1 MKSISRIFISLVL
14 CINLLGTGFLSYAEN
29 LDNEDFA
36 DDVYTTSDEPGFT
49 ASTDEDDDLWETIPT
64 EDKDKVENKDNTD
77 NKENVTSD
85 DKKADDEQALI
96 GNEDETLDDDPET
109 SLNFSTFN
117 LGSSGALDPA
127 LLGESKIVVPGKS
140 TPTDADLLSS
150 VTMTINGKNVTD
162 IEALSLDDVITVNY
176 QLKSPIGVN
185 YSDEDIAA
193 DSEPAPVYVTKGEVF
208 YFDTPNVGFDYSGIS
223 IPTLTCNGNDFAT
236 VEFEGGKIK
245 LTIVDEEYEKNENAQ
260 FGFQFTLN
268 KVADAYKN
276 QSEIDLKIG
285 DRDVLVKVS
294 ENQPKAPSL
303 NKTGTYDNANDV
315 INWTVNIDRDANA
328 ISYANGFKFVDTF
341 AGEQVY
347 VDGSFKVNDTAVT
360 DGLNVSTSSIEYA
373 VPAATTDSDI
383 VIKYQTKP
391 TADFMKDSFKD
402 NTSGGKTI
410 KFSNSAK
417 ILDDADKEIATDNAT
432 VPVTKEYNQWIKKE
446 GGEIDLS
453 TGRANW
459 TVTID
464 TNNYG
469 LKNLKLY
476 DKFDTDNETTMELV
490 SGSLSIDGPAGTLE
504 GAGSGYDFCVSFGNV
519 SNAGT
524 IKVSYTTQ
532 IKEFEEFQKTNRK
545 VPENK
550 AWISYEDEDGTEVF
564 TKNVGVGITGLSV
577 KAGIHKEY
585 TAYDSKTHQITWT
598 VTANKNKMPITDITI
613 KDVLPADQKLIEIN
627 NIKISDG
634 TTLPDVTSF
643 ADPNEYSIVFDDKLN
658 GNSVTFNVVSEI
670 VDKNFWANNKSQAFS
685 NKAEI
690 YTGDKLLAQDTASKT
705 LTSTVITK
713 TSGSYNYDTHEIE
726 YKIVVNEN
734 KMAMKSVTVTDEL
747 IKAGVELVDGS
758 LKINGSAA
766 SGYTYKNGV
775 LTIDLGDIAAG
786 DDSKKTITFS
796 VKVKDELILGLKNN
810 ESTQI
815 KNEAT
820 VKFDDNAAGLSSNC
834 TTPIKNVILSKKGK
848 INPSTGLVDYTV
860 YLNYGKQEIPA
871 GTVLRDTLGASFE
884 FISDSIHLYECTVDP
899 STGDL
904 SATSTEVPSKVTV
917 EKDGDKTRI
926 DIKLTSG
933 TNKACVLVYS
943 ASMEDKSLNDFTN
956 DVKLIGFQ
964 ENEDI
969 SSNCSFSAS
978 EFSSVNN
985 SSSTRLVI
993 TKKDFED
1000 GSLLPGATFQ
1010 ILDADKKVIAEV
1022 TTNSKGQARL
1032 VNKLV
1037 KGNTYYL
1044 RETKAPEG
1052 YQVNKDDIEV
1062 VFNKNSLEATVTN
1075 KKLEAEVKIDLQDT
1089 ANKGLSGGTLEV
1101 TRNSDNKKITT
1112 ENTDGTA
1119 KTTAVNYDVEYTLK
1133 ETKTPTGYEHGDD
1146 VVFKVTKEGDKD
1158 VVKVKQDDTFVSL
1171 SDNTVIIKN
1180 VKKDSYEL
1188 KINDLSDKQSEK
1200 LTGATLVVS
1209 KNADGSD
1216 PIATWNTDGT
1226 NKSVELNEGEYY
1238 IVQKDAPKG
1247 FIKADA
1253 MKIKIA
1259 KDGNKLKLFSWNGS
1273 SYTPVDSNL
1282 LSVVNKVDTS
1292 KKSGIS
1298 VEGLGPDGNPLDGTK
1313 VTVSVLEGGLAGDP
1327 LATGIVPNDST
1338 NGTANVNYQTKYIA
1352 VQDEVPEGYLK
1363 ADPIIFKI
1371 DSDGNIWT
1379 LNADG
1384 SFTNTGSKKLVF
1396 KNKLIPKSNPSN
1408 GSSSNGGESG
1418 SGDGNGSGS
1427 GSDSQSSSGGAT
1439 TTAANT
1445 NAQAVKKPIDMS
1457 ALPDV
1462 LGEYLGD
1469 EDESGAP
1476 RLAKTA
1482 GFFGTVLSYAFGLI
1496 MLLFGMYLC
1505 FGKKNEKK

>member
-1 MKSISRIFISLVL
+1 MIAQGEGIMKSISRIFLSLVL

-29 LDNEDFA
+29 SDNKDFA
-36 DDVYTTSDEPGFT
+36 DDIYTTSDEQGFA
-49 ASTDEDDDLWETIPT
+49 ASTDEADDLWETIPA

-109 SLNFSTFN
+109 SLIFSTFN
-117 LGSSGALDPA
+117 LGSSVALDPA

-140 TPTDADLLSS
+140 SPTDADLLSS
-150 VTMTINGKNVTD
+150 VTMTVNGKNVDD

-185 YSDEDIAA
+185 YTDEDIAA
-193 DSEPAPVYVTKGEVF
+193 DSEPAPVYVNEGEVF
-208 YFDTPNVGFDYSGIS
+208 YFDTPNVGFDYSGIT
-223 IPTLTCNGNDFAT
+223 IPTLTCNGNEFAT
-236 VEFEGGKIK
+236 IEFEGGKIK
-245 LTIVDEEYEKNENAQ
+245 LTIVDKEYEKNENAQ

-268 KVADAYKN
+268 NVANAYKN

-315 INWTVNIDRDANA
+315 INWTINIDRDANA

-347 VDGSFKVNDTAVT
+347 VDGSFKVNDAAVT

-532 IKEFEEFQKTNRK
+532 IKDFEEFQKTNRK

-634 TTLPDVTSF
+634 STLPDVTSF
-643 ADPNEYSIVFDDKLN
+643 DNLNEYSIVFGDKLN

-713 TSGSYNYDTHEIE
+713 TSSSYNYDTHEIE

-1044 RETKAPEG
+1044 RETKAPDG

-1075 KKLEAEVKIDLQDT
+1075 KKIGYDPKKNIFE
-1089 ANKGLSGGTLEV
+1089 LSV
-1101 TRNSDNKKITT
+1101 
-1112 ENTDGTA
+1112 
-1119 KTTAVNYDVEYTLK
+1119 
-1133 ETKTPTGYEHGDD
+1133 
-1146 VVFKVTKEGDKD
+1146 
-1158 VVKVKQDDTFVSL
+1158 
-1171 SDNTVIIKN
+1171 
-1180 VKKDSYEL
+1180 
-1188 KINDLSDKQSEK
+1188 NDLSDKQSEK

-1226 NKSVELNEGEYY
+1226 NKSVELKEGEYY

-1273 SYTPVDSNL
+1273 NYTPVDSNL

-1313 VTVSVLEGGLAGDP
+1313 VTVSVLEGGSAGDP

-1418 SGDGNGSGS
+1418 SGDGNGSGN

-1457 ALPDV
+1457 VLPDV

-1482 GFFGTVLSYAFGLI
+1482 GFFGTVLSYVFGLI

>member
-1 MKSISRIFISLVL
+1 MKSISRIFLSLVL

-36 DDVYTTSDEPGFT
+36 DDVYTTSDEPGFA
-49 ASTDEDDDLWETIPT
+49 ASTNEDDVLWETIPD

-85 DKKADDEQALI
+85 DEQALI
-96 GNEDETLDDDPET
+96 GNEDETLDDATET
-109 SLNFSTFN
+109 SLTFSTFN

-140 TPTDADLLSS
+140 TPTDADLLSK
-150 VTMTINGKNVTD
+150 VTMTVNGKD
-162 IEALSLDDVITVNY
+162 LADLESLSLDDVITVNY
-176 QLKSPIGVN
+176 MLKSPIGVN

-208 YFDTPNVGFDYSGIS
+208 YFDTPNVGFDYSGIT
-223 IPTLTCNGNDFAT
+223 IPTLTCNGNEFAT
-236 VEFEGGKIK
+236 IEFEGGKIK

-268 KVADAYKN
+268 KVADAYKT

-285 DRDVLVKVS
+285 DRDVLVNIS

-303 NKTGTYDNANDV
+303 NKTGTYDKSNDV

-341 AGEQVY
+341 AGEQAY

-360 DGLNVSTSSIEYA
+360 DGLTVSTSSIEYA

-410 KFSNSAK
+410 NFSNSAK

-532 IKEFEEFQKTNRK
+532 IKDFEEFQKTNRK

-550 AWISYEDEDGTEVF
+550 AWISYEDEAGTEVF

-598 VTANKNKMPITDITI
+598 VTANKNKKPITNITI
-613 KDVLPADQKLIEIN
+613 KDVLPTDQKLIEIN

-634 TTLPDVTSF
+634 STLPDVTSF
-643 ADPNEYSIVFDDKLN
+643 DNLNEYSIVFGDKLS
-658 GNSVTFNVVSEI
+658 GESVTFNVVSEI
-670 VDKNFWANNKSQAFS
+670 VDKSFWANNKSQAFT

-690 YTGDKLLAQDTASKT
+690 YTGDKLLAKDTASKT

-726 YKIVVNEN
+726 YKVVVNEN
-734 KMAMKSVTVTDEL
+734 KMEMKSVTVSDEL
-747 IKAGVELVDGS
+747 IKAGVELVSGS
-758 LKINGSAA
+758 LKINGSLA
-766 SGYTYKNGV
+766 SSYTYTNGA
-775 LTIDLGDIAAG
+775 LTIDLGDITAG
-786 DDSKKTITFS
+786 DDAKKTITFR

-1075 KKLEAEVKIDLQDT
+1075 KKIGYDP
-1089 ANKGLSGGTLEV
+1089 
-1101 TRNSDNKKITT
+1101 KKNI
-1112 ENTDGTA
+1112 
-1119 KTTAVNYDVEYTLK
+1119 
-1133 ETKTPTGYEHGDD
+1133 
-1146 VVFKVTKEGDKD
+1146 F
-1158 VVKVKQDDTFVSL
+1158 
-1171 SDNTVIIKN
+1171 
-1180 VKKDSYEL
+1180 EL

-1238 IVQKDAPKG
+1238 IVQKNAPTG
-1247 FIKADA
+1247 FNKASA

-1259 KDGNKLKLFSWNGS
+1259 KDGNKLKLFTWNGS
-1273 SYTPVDSNL
+1273 SYEPASSNL
-1282 LSVVNKVDTS
+1282 LNMVNTVDTS

-1298 VEGLGPDGNPLDGTK
+1298 VEGIGPAGNPLDGTK
-1313 VTVSVLEGGLAGDP
+1313 VTVSVLEGGAAGDP

-1418 SGDGNGSGS
+1418 SGS
-1427 GSDSQSSSGGAT
+1427 GSDSQSSSGGVT

-1445 NAQAVKKPIDMS
+1445 NAQAVKKPVDMS
-1457 ALPDV
+1457 VLPDV

-1482 GFFGTVLSYAFGLI
+1482 GFFGTVLSYVFGLI
-1496 MLLFGMYLC
+1496 MILLGMHLC

>member
-1 MKSISRIFISLVL
+1 MIAQGEGIMKSISRIFLSLVL

-29 LDNEDFA
+29 SDNKDFA
-36 DDVYTTSDEPGFT
+36 DDIYTTSDEQGFA
-49 ASTDEDDDLWETIPT
+49 ASTDEADDLWETIPA

-109 SLNFSTFN
+109 SLIFSTFN
-117 LGSSGALDPA
+117 LGSSVALDPA

-140 TPTDADLLSS
+140 SPTDADLLSS
-150 VTMTINGKNVTD
+150 VTMTVNGKNVDD

-185 YSDEDIAA
+185 YTDEDIAA
-193 DSEPAPVYVTKGEVF
+193 DSEPAPVYVNEGEVF
-208 YFDTPNVGFDYSGIS
+208 YFDTPNVGFDYSGIT
-223 IPTLTCNGNDFAT
+223 IPTLTCNGNEFAT
-236 VEFEGGKIK
+236 IEFEGGKIK
-245 LTIVDEEYEKNENAQ
+245 LTIVDKEYEKNENAQ

-268 KVADAYKN
+268 NVANAYKN

-315 INWTVNIDRDANA
+315 INWTINIDRDANA

-347 VDGSFKVNDTAVT
+347 VDGSFKVNDAAVT

-532 IKEFEEFQKTNRK
+532 IKDFEEFQKTNRK

-564 TKNVGVGITGLSV
+564 TKNVGVGIKGLSV

-634 TTLPDVTSF
+634 STLPDVTSF
-643 ADPNEYSIVFDDKLN
+643 DNLNEYSIVFGDKLS
-658 GNSVTFNVVSEI
+658 GESVTFNVVSEI

-713 TSGSYNYDTHEIE
+713 TSSSYNYDTHEIE

-1044 RETKAPEG
+1044 RETKAPDG

-1075 KKLEAEVKIDLQDT
+1075 KKIGYDPKKNIFE
-1089 ANKGLSGGTLEV
+1089 LSV
-1101 TRNSDNKKITT
+1101 
-1112 ENTDGTA
+1112 
-1119 KTTAVNYDVEYTLK
+1119 
-1133 ETKTPTGYEHGDD
+1133 
-1146 VVFKVTKEGDKD
+1146 
-1158 VVKVKQDDTFVSL
+1158 
-1171 SDNTVIIKN
+1171 
-1180 VKKDSYEL
+1180 
-1188 KINDLSDKQSEK
+1188 NDLSDKQSEK

-1226 NKSVELNEGEYY
+1226 NKSVELKEGEYY

-1273 SYTPVDSNL
+1273 NYTPVDSNL

-1313 VTVSVLEGGLAGDP
+1313 VTVSVLEGGSAGDP

-1418 SGDGNGSGS
+1418 SGDGNGSGN

-1457 ALPDV
+1457 VLPDV

-1482 GFFGTVLSYAFGLI
+1482 GFFGTVLSYVFGLI

>member
-1 MKSISRIFISLVL
+1 MIAQGEGIMKSISRIFISLVL

-29 LDNEDFA
+29 SDNKDFA
-36 DDVYTTSDEPGFT
+36 DDIYTTSDEQGFA
-49 ASTDEDDDLWETIPT
+49 ASTDEADDLWETISA

-96 GNEDETLDDDPET
+96 GNEDVTLDDDTET
-109 SLNFSTFN
+109 SFNFSTFN
-117 LGSSGALDPA
+117 LGSSVALDPA
-127 LLGESKIVVPGKS
+127 LLGESKIVVPGNS
-140 TPTDADLLSS
+140 TPTYADLLSK
-150 VTMTINGKNVTD
+150 VTMTVNGKDVAD
-162 IEALSLDDVITVNY
+162 LESLSLDDVITVNY

-193 DSEPAPVYVTKGEVF
+193 DSEPAPVYVNEREVF

-236 VEFEGGKIK
+236 VEFEDGKIK
-245 LTIVDEEYEKNENAQ
+245 LTIVDKEYEKNENAQ

-268 KVADAYKN
+268 KVADVYKN

-285 DRDVLVKVS
+285 DRDVLLNIS

-303 NKTGTYDNANDV
+303 NKTGTYDKSNDV

-328 ISYANGFKFVDTF
+328 ISYANGFKFVDIF

-391 TADFMKDSFKD
+391 TADFMKDSFID

-532 IKEFEEFQKTNRK
+532 IKDFEEFQKTNRK

-564 TKNVGVGITGLSV
+564 TKNVGVGIKGLSV

-598 VTANKNKMPITDITI
+598 VTANKNKKPITNITI
-613 KDVLPADQKLIEIN
+613 KDVLPTDQKLIEIN
-627 NIKISDG
+627 NIKLSDG
-634 TTLPDVTSF
+634 STLPDVTSF

-713 TSGSYNYDTHEIE
+713 TSSSYNYDTHEIE

-766 SGYTYKNGV
+766 SGYTYKNGA

-917 EKDGDKTRI
+917 EKYGDKTRI

-985 SSSTRLVI
+985 SSSTRLII

-1044 RETKAPEG
+1044 RETKAPDG

-1075 KKLEAEVKIDLQDT
+1075 KKIGYDPKKNIFE
-1089 ANKGLSGGTLEV
+1089 LSV
-1101 TRNSDNKKITT
+1101 
-1112 ENTDGTA
+1112 
-1119 KTTAVNYDVEYTLK
+1119 
-1133 ETKTPTGYEHGDD
+1133 
-1146 VVFKVTKEGDKD
+1146 
-1158 VVKVKQDDTFVSL
+1158 
-1171 SDNTVIIKN
+1171 
-1180 VKKDSYEL
+1180 
-1188 KINDLSDKQSEK
+1188 NDLSDKQSEK

-1226 NKSVELNEGEYY
+1226 NKSVELKEGEYY

-1259 KDGNKLKLFSWNGS
+1259 KDGNKLNLFSWNGS

-1418 SGDGNGSGS
+1418 SGDGNGSGN
-1427 GSDSQSSSGGAT
+1427 GSDSQSSSGGVT

-1457 ALPDV
+1457 VLPDV

>member
-1 MKSISRIFISLVL
+1 MIAQGEDIMKSISRIFLSLVL

-36 DDVYTTSDEPGFT
+36 DDVYTTSDEPGFA
-49 ASTDEDDDLWETIPT
+49 ASTNEDDVLWETIPD

-85 DKKADDEQALI
+85 DEQALI
-96 GNEDETLDDDPET
+96 GNEDETLDDATET
-109 SLNFSTFN
+109 SLTFSTFN

-140 TPTDADLLSS
+140 TPTDADLLSK
-150 VTMTINGKNVTD
+150 VTMTVNGKD
-162 IEALSLDDVITVNY
+162 LADLESLSLDDVITVNY
-176 QLKSPIGVN
+176 MLKSPIGVN

-208 YFDTPNVGFDYSGIS
+208 YFDTPNVGFDYSGIT
-223 IPTLTCNGNDFAT
+223 IPTLTCNGNEFAT
-236 VEFEGGKIK
+236 IEFEGGKIK

-268 KVADAYKN
+268 KVADAYKT

-285 DRDVLVKVS
+285 DRDVLVNIS

-303 NKTGTYDNANDV
+303 NKTGTYDKSNDV

-341 AGEQVY
+341 AGEQAY

-360 DGLNVSTSSIEYA
+360 DGLTVSTSSIEYA

-410 KFSNSAK
+410 NFSNSAK

-532 IKEFEEFQKTNRK
+532 IKDFEEFQKTNRK

-550 AWISYEDEDGTEVF
+550 AWISYEDEAGTEVF

-598 VTANKNKMPITDITI
+598 VTANKNKKPITNITI
-613 KDVLPADQKLIEIN
+613 KDVLPTDQKLIEIN

-634 TTLPDVTSF
+634 STLPDVTSF
-643 ADPNEYSIVFDDKLN
+643 DNLNEYSIVFGDKLS
-658 GNSVTFNVVSEI
+658 GESVTFNVVSEI
-670 VDKNFWANNKSQAFS
+670 VDKSFWANNKSQAFT

-690 YTGDKLLAQDTASKT
+690 YTGDKLLAKDTASKT

-726 YKIVVNEN
+726 YKVVVNEN
-734 KMAMKSVTVTDEL
+734 KMEMKSVTVSDEL
-747 IKAGVELVDGS
+747 IKAGVELVSGS
-758 LKINGSAA
+758 LKINGSLA
-766 SGYTYKNGV
+766 SSYTYTNGA
-775 LTIDLGDIAAG
+775 LTIDLGDITAG
-786 DDSKKTITFS
+786 DDAKKTITFR

-1075 KKLEAEVKIDLQDT
+1075 KKIGYDP
-1089 ANKGLSGGTLEV
+1089 
-1101 TRNSDNKKITT
+1101 KKNI
-1112 ENTDGTA
+1112 
-1119 KTTAVNYDVEYTLK
+1119 
-1133 ETKTPTGYEHGDD
+1133 
-1146 VVFKVTKEGDKD
+1146 F
-1158 VVKVKQDDTFVSL
+1158 
-1171 SDNTVIIKN
+1171 
-1180 VKKDSYEL
+1180 EL

-1238 IVQKDAPKG
+1238 IVQKNAPTG
-1247 FIKADA
+1247 FNKASA

-1259 KDGNKLKLFSWNGS
+1259 KDGNKLKLFTWNGS
-1273 SYTPVDSNL
+1273 SYEPASSNL
-1282 LSVVNKVDTS
+1282 LNMVNTVDTS

-1298 VEGLGPDGNPLDGTK
+1298 VEGIGPAGNPLDGTK
-1313 VTVSVLEGGLAGDP
+1313 VTVSVLEGGAAGDP

-1418 SGDGNGSGS
+1418 SGS
-1427 GSDSQSSSGGAT
+1427 GSDSQSSSGGVT

-1445 NAQAVKKPIDMS
+1445 NAQAVKKPVDMS
-1457 ALPDV
+1457 VLPDV

-1482 GFFGTVLSYAFGLI
+1482 GFFGTVLSYVFGLI
-1496 MLLFGMYLC
+1496 MILLGMHLC

>member
-1 MKSISRIFISLVL
+1 MIAQGEGIMKSISRIFLSLVL

-29 LDNEDFA
+29 LDNKDFA
-36 DDVYTTSDEPGFT
+36 DDAYTTSDEPGFT
-49 ASTDEDDDLWETIPT
+49 ASTDEDDALWETIPA

-109 SLNFSTFN
+109 SLTFSTFN

-140 TPTDADLLSS
+140 SPTDADLLSS
-150 VTMTINGKNVTD
+150 VTMTINGKSVTD

-193 DSEPAPVYVTKGEVF
+193 DSEPAPVYVNEKDVF

-245 LTIVDEEYEKNENAQ
+245 LTIVDKEYEKNENAQ

-268 KVADAYKN
+268 NVANAYKN

-285 DRDVLVKVS
+285 DRDVLVNIS

-303 NKTGTYDNANDV
+303 NKTGTYDNVNDV
-315 INWTVNIDRDANA
+315 INWTINIDRDANA

-417 ILDDADKEIATDNAT
+417 ILDDADKEIATDTAT

-453 TGRANW
+453 TGIAKW

-490 SGSLSIDGPAGTLE
+490 SGSLSIDGPAGKLE
-504 GAGSGYDFCVSFGNV
+504 GAGSGYDFCVSFGDV

-532 IKEFEEFQKTNRK
+532 IKDFEEFQKTNRK

-564 TKNVGVGITGLSV
+564 TKNVGVGIKGLSV

-598 VTANKNKMPITDITI
+598 VTANKNKKPITNITI
-613 KDVLPADQKLIEIN
+613 KDVLPTDQKLIEIN

-634 TTLPDVTSF
+634 STLPDVTSF

-747 IKAGVELVDGS
+747 IKAAVELVDGS

-766 SGYTYKNGV
+766 SGYTYKNGF

-786 DDSKKTITFS
+786 DDAKKTITFS

-899 STGDL
+899 SIGDL

-1044 RETKAPEG
+1044 RETKAPDG

-1075 KKLEAEVKIDLQDT
+1075 KKIGYDPKKNIFE
-1089 ANKGLSGGTLEV
+1089 LSV
-1101 TRNSDNKKITT
+1101 
-1112 ENTDGTA
+1112 
-1119 KTTAVNYDVEYTLK
+1119 
-1133 ETKTPTGYEHGDD
+1133 
-1146 VVFKVTKEGDKD
+1146 
-1158 VVKVKQDDTFVSL
+1158 
-1171 SDNTVIIKN
+1171 
-1180 VKKDSYEL
+1180 
-1188 KINDLSDKQSEK
+1188 NDLSDKQSEK

-1226 NKSVELNEGEYY
+1226 NKSVELKEGEYY

-1247 FIKADA
+1247 FIKADV

-1313 VTVSVLEGGLAGDP
+1313 VTVSVLEGGSAGDP

-1439 TTAANT
+1439 TTSANT

-1457 ALPDV
+1457 VLPDV

>member
-1 MKSISRIFISLVL
+1 MIAQGEGIMKSISRIFISLVL

-29 LDNEDFA
+29 LDNKDFA

-49 ASTDEDDDLWETIPT
+49 ASTDEDDALWETIPA

-109 SLNFSTFN
+109 SLNFTTFN

-140 TPTDADLLSS
+140 SPTDADLLSS

-193 DSEPAPVYVTKGEVF
+193 DSEPAPVYVNEKEVF

-245 LTIVDEEYEKNENAQ
+245 LTIVDKEYEKNENAQ

-268 KVADAYKN
+268 KVADVYKN

-504 GAGSGYDFCVSFGNV
+504 GAGSGYDFCVSFGDV

-532 IKEFEEFQKTNRK
+532 IKDFEEFQKTNRK

-564 TKNVGVGITGLSV
+564 TKNVGVGIKGLSV

-598 VTANKNKMPITDITI
+598 VTANKNKKPITNITI
-613 KDVLPADQKLIEIN
+613 KDVLPTDQKLIEIN

-634 TTLPDVTSF
+634 STLPDVTSF
-643 ADPNEYSIVFDDKLN
+643 DNSNEYSIVFGDKLS
-658 GNSVTFNVVSEI
+658 GESVTFNVVSEI

-713 TSGSYNYDTHEIE
+713 TSSSYNYDTHEIE

-1044 RETKAPEG
+1044 RETKAPDG

-1075 KKLEAEVKIDLQDT
+1075 KKIGYDPKKNIFE
-1089 ANKGLSGGTLEV
+1089 LSV
-1101 TRNSDNKKITT
+1101 
-1112 ENTDGTA
+1112 
-1119 KTTAVNYDVEYTLK
+1119 
-1133 ETKTPTGYEHGDD
+1133 
-1146 VVFKVTKEGDKD
+1146 
-1158 VVKVKQDDTFVSL
+1158 
-1171 SDNTVIIKN
+1171 
-1180 VKKDSYEL
+1180 
-1188 KINDLSDKQSEK
+1188 NDLSDKQSEK

-1226 NKSVELNEGEYY
+1226 NKSVELKEGEYY

-1247 FIKADA
+1247 FIKADV

-1313 VTVSVLEGGLAGDP
+1313 VTVSVLEGGSAGDP

-1439 TTAANT
+1439 TTSANT

-1457 ALPDV
+1457 VLPDV